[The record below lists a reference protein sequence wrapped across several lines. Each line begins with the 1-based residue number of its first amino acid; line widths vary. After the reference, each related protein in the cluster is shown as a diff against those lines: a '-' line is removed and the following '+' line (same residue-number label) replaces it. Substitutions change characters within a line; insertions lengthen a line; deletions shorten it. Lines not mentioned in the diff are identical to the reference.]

1 MSEIKPDNGFL
12 QGQIL
17 NDKFYSSFMFDC
29 RRCNKKY
36 IYFQEDYWVMISFLL
51 KYFVVEVHAD
61 KQKLITKTFFR
72 PCKSKIENIFK

>member
-36 IYFQEDYWVMISFLL
+36 IYFQEDY
-51 KYFVVEVHAD
+51 
-61 KQKLITKTFFR
+61 
-72 PCKSKIENIFK
+72 

>member
-36 IYFQEDYWVMISFLL
+36 IYFQEDIPSKLLSHDFLSF
-51 KYFVVEVHAD
+51 E
-61 KQKLITKTFFR
+61 
-72 PCKSKIENIFK
+72 IFCCWSSCW